1 MPPWSAPQEAVEA
14 FLNARHADPFA
25 LLGPH
30 PVPSPA
36 FAGGR
41 RAASAPER
49 SALADSAQAGQ
60 GGGNP
65 VGLVIRAFVPHAECL
80 DVLHDTGRTA
90 LTRRDDAGFFEGLVS
105 GAALPFAYTLEA
117 RNAGGTWTLDD
128 PYRFGPALGPLDDHL
143 LVEGT
148 HRRLHERLG
157 AHVVTHEGV
166 AGVRFAVWAP
176 NAARVALVAG
186 FNDWDTRRHP
196 MRKRLDSGL
205 WEIFVPG
212 IGAGAPY
219 KFAITA
225 QDGTEQPWKAD
236 PFGRAAELRPS
247 TASLVAEE
255 ATFDTADD
263 EAARIA
269 RNAPDAPIAIYEVHA
284 PSWRRHP
291 DGRFYNWDELAD
303 ALVPHA
309 AGLGFTHIELLPV
322 MEHPLDES
330 WGYQPIGMFAPTAR
344 MGDAQGLARFVE
356 AAHRAGLG
364 VILDWVPAHFPRDPH
379 GLIRFDGQPLY
390 EHADPRRG
398 SHREWG
404 TAVFDYGRR
413 EVAAFLAAS
422 ALHWIERFRA
432 DGLRVD
438 AVSSMVW
445 LDHGRAPGDWAPNAD
460 GSTDNREAIAFLR
473 QVNTLVAEEHP
484 GVAMIAEEATSW
496 PGVTRPAAEGGLG
509 FRYKWNMGWMN
520 DTLRYVALDPLQRSA
535 HHNLVTFGIT
545 YAFSEDFVLPL
556 SHDEVVHGKGSLLG
570 RLPKGRSVDDWERFA
585 TLRAYYAFM
594 WGHPGKKLL
603 FMGNEIAQWR
613 EWSEARELD
622 WWLLQY
628 LPHQGVQRLVAD
640 LNRLYRA
647 EPALHAK
654 DRDPEGFRW
663 IDADDAR
670 HSTFTWLRF
679 GRAGDPPVAV
689 LCNFTPIP
697 RTNHRIGLPSAGR
710 WREVLNTDALSYGGS
725 GMGNLGEVQAEPVP
739 HRGFP
744 ASAEV
749 VLPPLATVWLV
760 AEDPESLGEAEDDA

>member
-1 MPPWSAPQEAVEA
+1 MPPWSAPREAVEA
-14 FLNARHADPFA
+14 FLAARHADPFA
-25 LLGPH
+25 LLGAH
-30 PVPSPA
+30 A
-36 FAGGR
+36 AEGGVV
-41 RAASAPER
+41 
-49 SALADSAQAGQ
+49 L
-60 GGGNP
+60 
-65 VGLVIRAFVPHAECL
+65 RAFVPHAEFL
-80 DVLHDTGRTA
+80 DVLHEAGRTP
-90 LTRRDDAGFFEGLVS
+90 LTRRDDAGFFEGLVP
-105 GAALPFAYTLEA
+105 GAVLPFAYRLAA
-117 RNAGGTWTLDD
+117 RNAGGAWELDD

-205 WEIFVPG
+205 WEIFIPG
-212 IGAGAPY
+212 IGAGQPY

-225 QDGTEQPWKAD
+225 QDGAEQPWKAD
-236 PFGRAAELRPS
+236 PFGLAAELRPS

-255 ATFDTADD
+255 AAFEWRD
-263 EAARIA
+263 AAFLATRA
-269 RNAPDAPIAIYEVHA
+269 AHAAPDAPVSIYEVHA

-303 ALVPHA
+303 ALVPYA
-309 AGLGFTHIELLPV
+309 AALGFTHLELLPV

-344 MGDAQGLARFVE
+344 MGDARGLMRFVD

-379 GLIRFDGQPLY
+379 GLIRFDGAPLY

-404 TAVFDYGRR
+404 TAIFDYGRR

-422 ALHWIERFRA
+422 ALHWIERFHA

-438 AVSSMVW
+438 AVSAMVW
-445 LDHGRAPGDWAPNAD
+445 HDHGRAPGDWTPNAD
-460 GSTDNREAIAFLR
+460 GSTDNKEALAFLR
-473 QVNTLVAEEHP
+473 HVNTLVADEHP
-484 GVAMIAEEATSW
+484 GAAMVAEEATSW
-496 PGVTRPAAEGGLG
+496 PGVTRDATEGGLG

-520 DTLRYVALDPLQRSA
+520 DTLRYVALDPLQRSV

-654 DRDPEGFRW
+654 DGAPDGFRW
-663 IDADDAR
+663 IDADDAQ

-679 GRAGDPPVAV
+679 GREGDAPVAV
-689 LCNFTPIP
+689 LCNFTPVP
-697 RTNHRIGLPSAGR
+697 RTNHRIGLPRAGR
-710 WREVLNTDALSYGGS
+710 WREALNTDALSYGGS

-760 AEDPESLGEAEDDA
+760 AEDAEGLGEAEDDA

>member
-1 MPPWSAPQEAVEA
+1 MEAWRAPQPAVEA
-14 FLNARHADPFA
+14 LLAARHADPFA

-30 PVPSPA
+30 AAP
-36 FAGGR
+36 GGV
-41 RAASAPER
+41 A
-49 SALADSAQAGQ
+49 
-60 GGGNP
+60 
-65 VGLVIRAFVPHAECL
+65 VRAFVPHAECL
-80 DVLHDTGRTA
+80 DVLHAGGRTP
-90 LTRRDDAGFFEGLVS
+90 LLRRDDAGFFEGLVP
-105 GAALPFAYTLEA
+105 GAALPFAYRLAA
-117 RNAGGTWTLDD
+117 RNAGGAWELDD

-157 AHVVTHEGV
+157 AHVVTHQGA

-186 FNDWDTRRHP
+186 FNDWDRRRHP
-196 MRKRLDSGL
+196 MRKRVDSGL
-205 WEIFVPG
+205 WEIFIPG
-212 IGAGAPY
+212 LGAGQPY
-219 KFAITA
+219 RYAITA
-225 QDGTEQPWKAD
+225 RDGAEQPWKAD
-236 PFGRAAELRPS
+236 PFGLAAELRPS

-255 ATFDTADD
+255 AAHPWRDAAFLA
-263 EAARIA
+263 ERAARQSA
-269 RNAPDAPIAIYEVHA
+269 AAPVSIYEVHA

-291 DGRFYNWDELAD
+291 DGRFYDWDELAA
-303 ALVPHA
+303 ALIPYA
-309 AGLGFTHIELLPV
+309 AGLGFTHLELLPV

-344 MGDAQGLARFVE
+344 MGDAGGLARFVD

-379 GLIRFDGQPLY
+379 GLIRFDGQALY

-413 EVAAFLAAS
+413 EVASFLAAS
-422 ALHWIERFRA
+422 ALHWLDRFHA

-438 AVSSMVW
+438 AVSAMVW
-445 LDHGRAPGDWAPNAD
+445 HDHGRAPGDWLPNDD

-473 QVNTLVAEEHP
+473 QVNALVAQEHP
-484 GVAMIAEEATSW
+484 GAAMFAEEATSW

-509 FRYKWNMGWMN
+509 FRFKWNMGWMN
-520 DTLRYVALDPLQRSA
+520 DTLRYVALDPVHRRW
-535 HHNLVTFGIT
+535 HHGLVTFGLT
-545 YAFSEDFVLPL
+545 YAFSETFVLPL

-570 RLPKGRSVDDWERFA
+570 RMPQGRSVDDWERFA

-622 WWLLQY
+622 WWLLQW
-628 LPHQGVQRLVAD
+628 LPHQGVQRLVGD

-647 EPALHAK
+647 HPALHA
-654 DRDPEGFRW
+654 RDADPDGFRW
-663 IDADDAR
+663 IEPDDAE

-679 GRAGDPPVAV
+679 AAGSGAPVAV
-689 LCNFTPIP
+689 LCNFTPVP
-697 RTNHRIGLPSAGR
+697 RTGLRIGLPAAGR
-710 WREVLNTDALSYGGS
+710 WRELLNTDALCYGGS
-725 GMGNLGEVQAEPVP
+725 GMGNLGRVLAEKVP

-749 VLPPLATVWLV
+749 VLPPLATIWL
-760 AEDPESLGEAEDDA
+760 LKDDAADAAEGEDEDAE